1 MKLKNVVSLA
11 LAGIMAVSMLTA
23 CGEGDSNSTV
33 TPPVDNTTST
43 GLSAQL
49 SAQAS
54 ALTNSKVTFAD
65 STALNNALKHAV
77 GNIGDSSIDQ
87 AFGAGIP
94 GVTYLGDLQ
103 GWAAVGAAVGVLEDD
118 MDVDVDMATT
128 VNIGGVVVDGVR
140 ATVDGL
146 NPSNAPGN
154 AQYDENNYNT
164 VMLFAVDSGVQ
175 MTSII
180 EQLSNLIDDD
190 MDDLVTSFNVTGI
203 NDPAGNQHEVSY
215 HYTCSVASTSK
226 TFVDAD
232 TTFGVT
238 FVAVEINRVLGV

>member
-1 MKLKNVVSLA
+1 MKLKKIVSLA

-49 SAQAS
+49 GAEAS
-54 ALTNSKVTFAD
+54 DLTNSKVTFAD

-77 GNIGDSSIDQ
+77 GNIGDRTISQ
-87 AFGAGIP
+87 AFRQGIND
-94 GVTYLGDLQ
+94 VTYLGNLQ
-103 GWAAVGAAVGVLEDD
+103 VWGAVSAAVGVLEDD
-118 MDVDVDMATT
+118 MDVDVPMATT
-128 VNIGGVVVDGVR
+128 VTGVAD
-140 ATVDGL
+140 TVNGL
-146 NPSNAPGN
+146 NPSN

-164 VMLFAVDSGVQ
+164 VMLFAVDSGVE

-180 EQLSNLIDDD
+180 EQLSNLIDGE
-190 MDDLVTSFNVTGI
+190 MDDLVTSFNVNTV
-203 NDPAGNQHEVSY
+203 NQNEHHEVSY

>member
-1 MKLKNVVSLA
+1 MKLKKIASLA

-49 SAQAS
+49 GAEAS
-54 ALTNSKVTFAD
+54 DLTNSKVTFAD

-77 GNIGDSSIDQ
+77 GNIGDRTISQ
-87 AFGAGIP
+87 AFRQGIND
-94 GVTYLGDLQ
+94 VTYLGNLQ
-103 GWAAVGAAVGVLEDD
+103 VWGAVSAAVGVLEDD
-118 MDVDVDMATT
+118 MDVDVPMATT
-128 VNIGGVVVDGVR
+128 VTGVAD
-140 ATVDGL
+140 TVNGL
-146 NPSNAPGN
+146 NPSN

-164 VMLFAVDSGVQ
+164 VMLFAVDSGVE

-180 EQLSNLIDDD
+180 EQLSNLIDGE
-190 MDDLVTSFNVTGI
+190 MDDLVTSFNVNTV
-203 NDPAGNQHEVSY
+203 NQNEHHEVSY

>member
-1 MKLKNVVSLA
+1 MKLKKIVSLA

-33 TPPVDNTTST
+33 TPPVDNTTPT

-49 SAQAS
+49 GAEAS
-54 ALTNSKVTFAD
+54 DLTHSKVTFAD

-77 GNIGDSSIDQ
+77 GNIGDNSIDW
-87 AFGAGIP
+87 AFNSGIT
-94 GVTYLGDLQ
+94 GVTYLGDWQ
-103 GWAAVGAAVGVLEDD
+103 WGWAAVSAAVGVLEDD
-118 MDVDVDMATT
+118 MDVDVAMVATG
-128 VNIGGVVVDGVR
+128 NDPVR

-146 NPSNAPGN
+146 NPTNT
-154 AQYDENNYNT
+154 QYDDNNYNT
-164 VMLFAVDSGVQ
+164 VMLFAVDSGVE

-190 MDDLVTSFNVTGI
+190 MDDLVTSFNVNTV
-203 NDPAGNQHEVSY
+203 NNNEQHEVSY

>member
-1 MKLKNVVSLA
+1 MKLKKIVSLA

-33 TPPVDNTTST
+33 TPPVDNTTPT

-49 SAQAS
+49 GAEAS
-54 ALTNSKVTFAD
+54 DLTNSKVTFAD

-77 GNIGDSSIDQ
+77 GNIGDRTISE
-87 AFGAGIP
+87 AFIRNLNN
-94 GVTYLGDLQ
+94 VTYIGDVNNW
-103 GWAAVGAAVGVLEDD
+103 GAVIAAVNVLEDD
-118 MDVDVDMATT
+118 MDVDVDMAAA
-128 VNIGGVVVDGVR
+128 VGNFDGVR
-140 ATVDGL
+140 VTVDGL
-146 NPSNAPGN
+146 NPTI
-154 AQYDENNYNT
+154 AQYDDNNYNT
-164 VMLFAVDSGVQ
+164 VMLFAVDSGVE

-190 MDDLVTSFNVTGI
+190 MDDLVTSFNVTGV
-203 NDPAGNQHEVSY
+203 NNNEQHEVSY

>member
-1 MKLKNVVSLA
+1 MKLKKIVSLA

-49 SAQAS
+49 GAEAS
-54 ALTNSKVTFAD
+54 DLTNSKVTFAD

-77 GNIGDSSIDQ
+77 GNIGDRTISQ
-87 AFGAGIP
+87 AFRQGIND
-94 GVTYLGDLQ
+94 VTYLGNLQ
-103 GWAAVGAAVGVLEDD
+103 VWGAVSAAVGVLEDD
-118 MDVDVDMATT
+118 MDVDVPMATT
-128 VNIGGVVVDGVR
+128 VTGVAD
-140 ATVDGL
+140 TVNGL
-146 NPSNAPGN
+146 NPSN

-164 VMLFAVDSGVQ
+164 VMLFAVDSGVE

-180 EQLSNLIDDD
+180 EQLSNLIDGE
-190 MDDLVTSFNVTGI
+190 MDDLVTSFNVNTV
-203 NDPAGNQHEVSY
+203 NQNEHHEVSY

-226 TFVDAD
+226 TFDDAD

>member
-1 MKLKNVVSLA
+1 MKLKKIVSLA

-33 TPPVDNTTST
+33 TPPVDNTTPT

-49 SAQAS
+49 GAEAS
-54 ALTNSKVTFAD
+54 DLTNSKVTFAD

-77 GNIGDSSIDQ
+77 GNIGDRTISQ
-87 AFGAGIP
+87 AFIQSINS
-94 GVTYLGDLQ
+94 VTYLGDMQ
-103 GWAAVGAAVGVLEDD
+103 GWNAVAAAVGVLEDD
-118 MDVDVDMATT
+118 MDVDVAMATT
-128 VNIGGVVVDGVR
+128 VTGVAD
-140 ATVDGL
+140 TVNGL
-146 NPSNAPGN
+146 NPSNA
-154 AQYDENNYNT
+154 QYNENNYNT
-164 VMLFAVDSGVQ
+164 VMLFAVDSGVE
-175 MTSII
+175 MTNII
-180 EQLSNLIDDD
+180 EQLSNQIDDD
-190 MDDLVTSFNVTGI
+190 MDDLVTSFNVNTV
-203 NDPAGNQHEVSY
+203 NNNNQHEVSY

>member
-1 MKLKNVVSLA
+1 MKLKKIVSLA

-23 CGEGDSNSTV
+23 CGEGNSNSTV

-49 SAQAS
+49 SDEAS
-54 ALTNSKVTFAD
+54 DLTNSKVTFAD

-87 AFGAGIP
+87 AFAAGIP

-103 GWAAVGAAVGVLEDD
+103 SWGAVSAAVGVLEDD
-118 MDVDVDMATT
+118 MDVDVAMAPTVAAT
-128 VNIGGVVVDGVR
+128 VN
-140 ATVDGL
+140 GL
-146 NPSNAPGN
+146 NPSN

-164 VMLFAVDSGVQ
+164 VMLFAVDSGVE

-180 EQLSNLIDDD
+180 EQLSNLIDGD
-190 MDDLVTSFNVTGI
+190 MDDLVTSFNV
-203 NDPAGNQHEVSY
+203 NDKNDDEHHEVSY

>member
-1 MKLKNVVSLA
+1 MKLKKIVSLA

-49 SAQAS
+49 GAEAS
-54 ALTNSKVTFAD
+54 DLTNSKVTFAD

-77 GNIGDSSIDQ
+77 GNIGDNSINQ
-87 AFGAGIP
+87 AFGTGILR
-94 GVTYLGDLQ
+94 GITYLGDLQ
-103 GWAAVGAAVGVLEDD
+103 NWAAVGAAVGVLEDD

-128 VNIGGVVVDGVR
+128 VTGPNSVGGVD
-140 ATVDGL
+140 ATVNGL
-146 NPSNAPGN
+146 NPSNA
-154 AQYDENNYNT
+154 QYNENNYNT
-164 VMLFAVDSGVQ
+164 VMLFAVDSGVE

-190 MDDLVTSFNVTGI
+190 MDDLVTSFNVTGV
-203 NDPAGNQHEVSY
+203 NDTAGNQHEVSY

>member
-1 MKLKNVVSLA
+1 MKLKKIASLM
-11 LAGIMAVSMLTA
+11 LAGVMAVSMLTA

-49 SAQAS
+49 GDEAS

-65 STALNNALKHAV
+65 STTLNNALKHAV
-77 GNIGDSSIDQ
+77 GNIGDRTIGQ
-87 AFGAGIP
+87 AFIQ
-94 GVTYLGDLQ
+94 GVNAVEYLGSNFMQSWD
-103 GWAAVGAAVGVLEDD
+103 AVRAAVGVLEDD
-118 MDVDVDMATT
+118 MDVDVDMAPTVAVT
-128 VNIGGVVVDGVR
+128 VNR
-140 ATVDGL
+140 L
-146 NPSNAPGN
+146 NPDNT
-154 AQYDENNYNT
+154 QYDENNYNT
-164 VMLFAVDSGVQ
+164 VMLFAVDSGVE

-180 EQLSNLIDDD
+180 EQLSNLIDSE
-190 MDDLVTSFNVTGI
+190 MDDLVTSFNTTA
-203 NDPAGNQHEVSY
+203 NNADQHEVSY

>member
-1 MKLKNVVSLA
+1 MKLKKIVSLA

-49 SAQAS
+49 GAEAS
-54 ALTNSKVTFAD
+54 DLTNSKVTFAD

-128 VNIGGVVVDGVR
+128 IAGVADGVR
-140 ATVDGL
+140 ITVDRL
-146 NPSNAPGN
+146 NPSNA
-154 AQYDENNYNT
+154 QYNENNYNT
-164 VMLFAVDSGVQ
+164 VMLFAVDSGVE

-180 EQLSNLIDDD
+180 EQLSNQIDDD
-190 MDDLVTSFNVTGI
+190 MDDLVTSFNVTTV
-203 NDPAGNQHEVSY
+203 NNGNQHEVSY

>member
-1 MKLKNVVSLA
+1 MKLKKIVSLA

-33 TPPVDNTTST
+33 TPPVDNTTPT

-49 SAQAS
+49 GAEAS
-54 ALTNSKVTFAD
+54 DLTNSKVTFAD

-77 GNIGDSSIDQ
+77 GNIGDRTISQ
-87 AFGAGIP
+87 AFRQGIND
-94 GVTYLGDLQ
+94 VTYLGDMQ
-103 GWAAVGAAVGVLEDD
+103 VWGAVSAAVGVLEDD
-118 MDVDVDMATT
+118 MDVDVDMAAA
-128 VNIGGVVVDGVR
+128 VGNFDGVR
-140 ATVDGL
+140 VTVDGL
-146 NPSNAPGN
+146 NPTDL
-154 AQYDENNYNT
+154 QYDENNYNT
-164 VMLFAVDSGVQ
+164 VMLFAVDSGVL
-175 MTSII
+175 MTNII
-180 EQLSNLIDDD
+180 EQLSDLIDDD

>member
-1 MKLKNVVSLA
+1 MKLKKIVSLA

-49 SAQAS
+49 GDEAS

-77 GNIGDSSIDQ
+77 GNIGDNSIDW
-87 AFGAGIP
+87 AFNSGIT
-94 GVTYLGDLQ
+94 GVTYLGDWQ
-103 GWAAVGAAVGVLEDD
+103 WGWAAVSAAVGVLEDD
-118 MDVDVDMATT
+118 MDVDVAMVATGTDPVAAT
-128 VNIGGVVVDGVR
+128 VNR
-140 ATVDGL
+140 L
-146 NPSNAPGN
+146 NPTNAN

-164 VMLFAVDSGVQ
+164 VMLFAVDSGVE

-180 EQLSNLIDDD
+180 EQLSDLIDDD
-190 MDDLVTSFNVTGI
+190 MDDLVTSFNST
-203 NDPAGNQHEVSY
+203 ANQPDHHEVSY

>member
-1 MKLKNVVSLA
+1 MKLKKIVSLA

-33 TPPVDNTTST
+33 TPPVDNTTPT

-49 SAQAS
+49 GAEAS
-54 ALTNSKVTFAD
+54 DLTNSKVTFAD

-77 GNIGDSSIDQ
+77 GNIGDRSISQ
-87 AFGAGIP
+87 AFIQGIND
-94 GVTYLGDLQ
+94 VTYLGDLQ
-103 GWAAVGAAVGVLEDD
+103 VWGAVSAAVGVLEDD
-118 MDVDVDMATT
+118 MDVNVDMIATNRPVVADGVAAT
-128 VNIGGVVVDGVR
+128 VN
-140 ATVDGL
+140 GL
-146 NPSNAPGN
+146 NPGN
-154 AQYDENNYNT
+154 AQYNENNYNT
-164 VMLFAVDSGVQ
+164 VMLFAVDSGVE

-180 EQLSNLIDDD
+180 EQLSDLIDDD
-190 MDDLVTSFNVTGI
+190 MDDLVTSFNVDDKN
-203 NDPAGNQHEVSY
+203 NDDQHEVSY

>member
-1 MKLKNVVSLA
+1 MKLKKIVSLA

-33 TPPVDNTTST
+33 TPPVDNTTPT

-49 SAQAS
+49 GAEAS
-54 ALTNSKVTFAD
+54 DLTNSKVTFAD

-77 GNIGDSSIDQ
+77 GNIGDRSISQ
-87 AFGAGIP
+87 AFIQGIND
-94 GVTYLGDLQ
+94 VTYLGDLQ
-103 GWAAVGAAVGVLEDD
+103 VWGAVSAAVGVLEDD
-118 MDVDVDMATT
+118 MDVNVDMIATNRPVVADGVAAT
-128 VNIGGVVVDGVR
+128 VN
-140 ATVDGL
+140 GL
-146 NPSNAPGN
+146 NPGN
-154 AQYDENNYNT
+154 AQYNENNYNT
-164 VMLFAVDSGVQ
+164 VMLFAVDSGVE

-180 EQLSNLIDDD
+180 EQLSDLIDDD
-190 MDDLVTSFNVTGI
+190 MDDLVTSFDVTNV
-203 NDPAGNQHEVSY
+203 NDDNNQHEVSY

>member
-1 MKLKNVVSLA
+1 MKLKKIVSLA

-33 TPPVDNTTST
+33 TPPVDNTTPT

-49 SAQAS
+49 GAEAS
-54 ALTNSKVTFAD
+54 DLTNSKVTFAD

-77 GNIGDSSIDQ
+77 GNIGDRTISE
-87 AFGAGIP
+87 AFIRDLND
-94 GVTYLGDLQ
+94 VTYIGDVNDW
-103 GWAAVGAAVGVLEDD
+103 GAVRAAVGVLEDD
-118 MDVDVDMATT
+118 MDVNVDMIATNRPVVADGVAAT
-128 VNIGGVVVDGVR
+128 VN
-140 ATVDGL
+140 GL
-146 NPSNAPGN
+146 NPGN
-154 AQYDENNYNT
+154 AQYNENNYNT
-164 VMLFAVDSGVQ
+164 VMLFAVDSGVE

-180 EQLSNLIDDD
+180 EQLSDLIDDD
-190 MDDLVTSFNVTGI
+190 MDDLVTSFNVNTVNN
-203 NDPAGNQHEVSY
+203 NDQHEVSY

>member
-1 MKLKNVVSLA
+1 MKLKKIASLA

-33 TPPVDNTTST
+33 TPPVDNTTPT

-49 SAQAS
+49 GAEAS
-54 ALTNSKVTFAD
+54 DLTNSKVTFAD

-77 GNIGDSSIDQ
+77 GNIGDRTISE
-87 AFGAGIP
+87 AFIRDLND
-94 GVTYLGDLQ
+94 VTYIGDVNDW
-103 GWAAVGAAVGVLEDD
+103 GAVRAAVGVLEDD
-118 MDVDVDMATT
+118 MDVDVAKATAIPGVADGVGVT
-128 VNIGGVVVDGVR
+128 VN
-140 ATVDGL
+140 GL
-146 NPSNAPGN
+146 NPSDAQ
-154 AQYDENNYNT
+154 AQYNVNNYNT
-164 VMLFAVDSGVQ
+164 VMLFAVDSGVE

-190 MDDLVTSFNVTGI
+190 MDDLVTSFNVTGV
-203 NDPAGNQHEVSY
+203 NNNEQHEVSY

>member
-1 MKLKNVVSLA
+1 MKLKKIVSLA

-49 SAQAS
+49 GAEAS
-54 ALTNSKVTFAD
+54 DLTNSKVTFAD

-77 GNIGDSSIDQ
+77 GNIGDRTISQ
-87 AFGAGIP
+87 AFIQSINS
-94 GVTYLGDLQ
+94 VTYLGNMQ
-103 GWAAVGAAVGVLEDD
+103 AWNAVAAAVGVLEDD
-118 MDVDVDMATT
+118 MDVDVAMLASENWT
-128 VNIGGVVVDGVR
+128 VN
-140 ATVDGL
+140 GL
-146 NPSNAPGN
+146 NPTD

-164 VMLFAVDSGVQ
+164 VMLFAVDSGVE

-190 MDDLVTSFNVTGI
+190 MDDLVTSFDVTNVN
-203 NDPAGNQHEVSY
+203 NDSNQHEVSY

>member
-1 MKLKNVVSLA
+1 MKLKKIVSLA

-49 SAQAS
+49 GAEAS
-54 ALTNSKVTFAD
+54 DLTNSKVTFAD

-77 GNIGDSSIDQ
+77 GNIGDRTISQ
-87 AFGAGIP
+87 AFIQNINA
-94 GVTYLGDLQ
+94 VTYLGNMQ
-103 GWAAVGAAVGVLEDD
+103 GWNAVGAAVGVLEDD
-118 MDVDVDMATT
+118 MDVDVPMAATVTGVADT
-128 VNIGGVVVDGVR
+128 VN
-140 ATVDGL
+140 GL
-146 NPSNAPGN
+146 NPSNA
-154 AQYDENNYNT
+154 QYNENNYNT
-164 VMLFAVDSGVQ
+164 VMLFAVDSGVE

-190 MDDLVTSFNVTGI
+190 MDDLVTSFNVNTVNN
-203 NDPAGNQHEVSY
+203 NDQHEVSY

>member
-1 MKLKNVVSLA
+1 MKLKKIVSLA

-33 TPPVDNTTST
+33 TPPVDNTTPT

-49 SAQAS
+49 GAEAS
-54 ALTNSKVTFAD
+54 DLTNSKVTFAD

-77 GNIGDSSIDQ
+77 GNIGDNSIDW
-87 AFGAGIP
+87 AFNSGIT
-94 GVTYLGDLQ
+94 GVTYLGDWQ
-103 GWAAVGAAVGVLEDD
+103 WGWAAVSAAVGVLEDD
-118 MDVDVDMATT
+118 MDVDVAMVATG
-128 VNIGGVVVDGVR
+128 NDPVR

-146 NPSNAPGN
+146 NPAI
-154 AQYDENNYNT
+154 AQYDDNNYNT
-164 VMLFAVDSGVQ
+164 VMLFAVDSGVE

>member
-1 MKLKNVVSLA
+1 MKLKKIVSLA

-33 TPPVDNTTST
+33 TPPVDNTTPT

-49 SAQAS
+49 GAEAS
-54 ALTNSKVTFAD
+54 DLTNSKVTFAD

-77 GNIGDSSIDQ
+77 GNIGDRTISQ
-87 AFGAGIP
+87 AFRQGIND
-94 GVTYLGDLQ
+94 VTYLGDMQ
-103 GWAAVGAAVGVLEDD
+103 VWGAVSAAVGVLEDD
-118 MDVDVDMATT
+118 MDVDVDMAAAVGTF
-128 VNIGGVVVDGVR
+128 DGVR
-140 ATVDGL
+140 VTVDNL
-146 NPSNAPGN
+146 NPTIV
-154 AQYDENNYNT
+154 QYDDNNYNT
-164 VMLFAVDSGVQ
+164 VMLFAVDSGVV
-175 MTSII
+175 MTNII
-180 EQLSNLIDDD
+180 EQLSDLIDDD

>member
-1 MKLKNVVSLA
+1 MKLKKIVSLA

-33 TPPVDNTTST
+33 TPPVDNTTPT

-49 SAQAS
+49 GAEAS
-54 ALTNSKVTFAD
+54 DLTNSKVTFAD

-77 GNIGDSSIDQ
+77 GNIGDRTISQ
-87 AFGAGIP
+87 AFIQGIND
-94 GVTYLGDLQ
+94 VTYLGNMQ
-103 GWAAVGAAVGVLEDD
+103 NWNAVAAAVGVLEDD
-118 MDVDVDMATT
+118 MDVDVAMATT
-128 VNIGGVVVDGVR
+128 VTGVAD
-140 ATVDGL
+140 TVNGL
-146 NPSNAPGN
+146 NPSNA
-154 AQYDENNYNT
+154 QYNENNYNT
-164 VMLFAVDSGVQ
+164 VMLFAVDSGVL
-175 MTSII
+175 MTNII
-180 EQLSNLIDDD
+180 EQLSNQIDDD
-190 MDDLVTSFNVTGI
+190 MDDLVTSFNVTGVN
-203 NDPAGNQHEVSY
+203 NDDQHEVSY

>member
-1 MKLKNVVSLA
+1 MKLNKIVSLA

-49 SAQAS
+49 GAEAS
-54 ALTNSKVTFAD
+54 DLTNSKVTFAD

-77 GNIGDSSIDQ
+77 GNIGDRTISQ
-87 AFGAGIP
+87 AFIQSINS
-94 GVTYLGDLQ
+94 VTYLGDMQ
-103 GWAAVGAAVGVLEDD
+103 GWNAVAAAVGVLEDD
-118 MDVDVDMATT
+118 MDVDVDMIATSRVVADGVAAT
-128 VNIGGVVVDGVR
+128 VN
-140 ATVDGL
+140 AL
-146 NPSNAPGN
+146 NPTNT
-154 AQYDENNYNT
+154 QYDDNNYNT
-164 VMLFAVDSGVQ
+164 VMLFAVDSGVE

-190 MDDLVTSFNVTGI
+190 MDDLVTSFNVDDKN
-203 NDPAGNQHEVSY
+203 NDNQHEVSY

>member
-1 MKLKNVVSLA
+1 MKLKKIASLA

-49 SAQAS
+49 GAEAS
-54 ALTNSKVTFAD
+54 DLTNSKVTFAD

-77 GNIGDSSIDQ
+77 GNIGDRTISQ
-87 AFGAGIP
+87 AFRQGIND
-94 GVTYLGDLQ
+94 VTYLGNLQ
-103 GWAAVGAAVGVLEDD
+103 AWGAVAAAVGVLEDD
-118 MDVDVDMATT
+118 MDVDVAMLANENWT
-128 VNIGGVVVDGVR
+128 VN
-140 ATVDGL
+140 GL
-146 NPSNAPGN
+146 NPTN

-164 VMLFAVDSGVQ
+164 VMLFAVDSGVE

-190 MDDLVTSFNVTGI
+190 MDDLVTSFDVTNVN
-203 NDPAGNQHEVSY
+203 NDNNQHEVSY

>member
-1 MKLKNVVSLA
+1 MKLKKIVSLA

-49 SAQAS
+49 GAEAS
-54 ALTNSKVTFAD
+54 DLTNSKVTFAD

-77 GNIGDSSIDQ
+77 GNIGDRSIDE
-87 AFGAGIP
+87 AFNRNINA
-94 GVTYLGDLQ
+94 VTYLGSMRRWD
-103 GWAAVGAAVGVLEDD
+103 AVRAAVGVLEDD
-118 MDVDVDMATT
+118 MDVDVDMSTAAVAPVAAT
-128 VNIGGVVVDGVR
+128 VN
-140 ATVDGL
+140 GL
-146 NPSNAPGN
+146 NPTN

-164 VMLFAVDSGVQ
+164 VMLFAVDSGVL
-175 MTSII
+175 MTNII
-180 EQLSNLIDDD
+180 EQLSNLIDGE
-190 MDDLVTSFNVTGI
+190 MDDLVTSFNTNANNG
-203 NDPAGNQHEVSY
+203 DQHEVSY

>member
-1 MKLKNVVSLA
+1 MKLKKFASLA

-33 TPPVDNTTST
+33 TPPVDNTTPT

-49 SAQAS
+49 GAEAS
-54 ALTNSKVTFAD
+54 DLTNSKVTFAD

-77 GNIGDSSIDQ
+77 GNIGDRTISE
-87 AFGAGIP
+87 AFIRNLNN
-94 GVTYLGDLQ
+94 VTYIGDVNNW
-103 GWAAVGAAVGVLEDD
+103 GAVIAAVNVLEDD
-118 MDVDVDMATT
+118 MDVDVDMAAA
-128 VNIGGVVVDGVR
+128 VGNFDGVR
-140 ATVDGL
+140 VTVDGL
-146 NPSNAPGN
+146 NPTI
-154 AQYDENNYNT
+154 AQYDDNNYNT
-164 VMLFAVDSGVQ
+164 VMLFAVDSGVE
-175 MTSII
+175 MTNII
-180 EQLSNLIDDD
+180 EQLSSLIDDD
-190 MDDLVTSFNVTGI
+190 MDDMVTSFETQSNGAD
-203 NDPAGNQHEVSY
+203 NHEVSY

>member
-1 MKLKNVVSLA
+1 MKLKKIVSLA

-33 TPPVDNTTST
+33 TPPVDNTTPT

-49 SAQAS
+49 GAEAS
-54 ALTNSKVTFAD
+54 DLTNSKVTFAD

-77 GNIGDSSIDQ
+77 GNIGDNSIDW
-87 AFGAGIP
+87 AFNSGIT
-94 GVTYLGDLQ
+94 GVTYLGDWQ
-103 GWAAVGAAVGVLEDD
+103 WGWAAVSAAVGVLEDD
-118 MDVDVDMATT
+118 MDVDVAMVATG
-128 VNIGGVVVDGVR
+128 NDPVR

-146 NPSNAPGN
+146 NPAI
-154 AQYDENNYNT
+154 AQYDDNNYNT
-164 VMLFAVDSGVQ
+164 VMLFAVDSGVE

-190 MDDLVTSFNVTGI
+190 MDDLVTSFNVDDKN
-203 NDPAGNQHEVSY
+203 NDDQHEVSY

>member
-1 MKLKNVVSLA
+1 MKLNKIVSLA

-49 SAQAS
+49 GAEAS
-54 ALTNSKVTFAD
+54 DLTNSKVTFAD

-77 GNIGDSSIDQ
+77 GNIGDRSISQ
-87 AFGAGIP
+87 AFIQGIDD
-94 GVTYLGDLQ
+94 VTYLGDLQ
-103 GWAAVGAAVGVLEDD
+103 VWGAVSAAVGVLEDD
-118 MDVDVDMATT
+118 MDVNVDMIATNRPVVADGVAAT
-128 VNIGGVVVDGVR
+128 VN
-140 ATVDGL
+140 GL
-146 NPSNAPGN
+146 NPGN
-154 AQYDENNYNT
+154 AQYNENNYNT
-164 VMLFAVDSGVQ
+164 VMLFAVDSGVE

-180 EQLSNLIDDD
+180 EQLSDLIDDD
-190 MDDLVTSFNVTGI
+190 MDDLVTSFNVNTV
-203 NDPAGNQHEVSY
+203 NQDEHHEVSY

>member
-1 MKLKNVVSLA
+1 MKLKKIASLA

-49 SAQAS
+49 GAEAS
-54 ALTNSKVTFAD
+54 DLTNSKVTFAD

-77 GNIGDSSIDQ
+77 GNIGDRTISQ
-87 AFGAGIP
+87 AFIQGIND
-94 GVTYLGDLQ
+94 VTYLGNMQ
-103 GWAAVGAAVGVLEDD
+103 AWNAVGAAVGVLEDD
-118 MDVDVDMATT
+118 MDVDVAMATT
-128 VNIGGVVVDGVR
+128 VTGVAD
-140 ATVDGL
+140 TVNGL
-146 NPSNAPGN
+146 NPSNA
-154 AQYDENNYNT
+154 QYNENNYNT
-164 VMLFAVDSGVQ
+164 VMLFAVDSGVE
-175 MTSII
+175 MTNII
-180 EQLSNLIDDD
+180 EQLSNQIDDD

>member
-1 MKLKNVVSLA
+1 MKLKKIVSLA

-33 TPPVDNTTST
+33 TPPVDNTTPT

-49 SAQAS
+49 GAEAS
-54 ALTNSKVTFAD
+54 DLTNSKVTFAD

-77 GNIGDSSIDQ
+77 GNIGDNSIDW
-87 AFGAGIP
+87 AFNSGIT
-94 GVTYLGDLQ
+94 GVTYLGDWQ
-103 GWAAVGAAVGVLEDD
+103 WGWAAVSAAVGVLEDD
-118 MDVDVDMATT
+118 MDVDVAMVATG
-128 VNIGGVVVDGVR
+128 NDPVR

-146 NPSNAPGN
+146 NPAI
-154 AQYDENNYNT
+154 AQYDDNNYNT
-164 VMLFAVDSGVQ
+164 VMLFAVDSGVL
-175 MTSII
+175 MTNII
-180 EQLSNLIDDD
+180 EQLSNQIDDD

>member
-1 MKLKNVVSLA
+1 MKLKKIVSLA

-33 TPPVDNTTST
+33 TPPVDNTTPT

-49 SAQAS
+49 GAEAS
-54 ALTNSKVTFAD
+54 DLTNSKVTFAD

-77 GNIGDSSIDQ
+77 GNIGDNSIDW
-87 AFGAGIP
+87 AFNSGIT
-94 GVTYLGDLQ
+94 GVTYLGDWQ
-103 GWAAVGAAVGVLEDD
+103 WGWAAVSAAVGVLEDD
-118 MDVDVDMATT
+118 MDVDVAMLANENWT
-128 VNIGGVVVDGVR
+128 VN
-140 ATVDGL
+140 GL
-146 NPSNAPGN
+146 NPTN

-164 VMLFAVDSGVQ
+164 VMLFAVDSGVE

-190 MDDLVTSFNVTGI
+190 MDDLVTSFNVNTVNN
-203 NDPAGNQHEVSY
+203 NDQHEVSY

>member
-1 MKLKNVVSLA
+1 MKLKKIVSLA

-33 TPPVDNTTST
+33 TPPVDNTTPT

-49 SAQAS
+49 GAEAS
-54 ALTNSKVTFAD
+54 DLTNSKVTFAD

-77 GNIGDSSIDQ
+77 GNIGDRSISE
-87 AFGAGIP
+87 AFRQGINA
-94 GVTYLGDLQ
+94 VDYLGDRQ
-103 GWAAVGAAVGVLEDD
+103 NWNAVAAAVGVLEDD
-118 MDVDVDMATT
+118 MDVNVDMVATSLVVGDGVAAT
-128 VNIGGVVVDGVR
+128 VN
-140 ATVDGL
+140 AL
-146 NPSNAPGN
+146 NPSN

-164 VMLFAVDSGVQ
+164 VMLFAVDSGVE
-175 MTSII
+175 MTNII
-180 EQLSNLIDDD
+180 EQLSDLIDDD
-190 MDDLVTSFNVTGI
+190 MDDLVTSFNV
-203 NDPAGNQHEVSY
+203 NDKNNDDQHEVSY

>member
-1 MKLKNVVSLA
+1 MKLKKIASLA

-49 SAQAS
+49 GDEAS

-77 GNIGDSSIDQ
+77 GNIGDRTISQ
-87 AFGAGIP
+87 AFIY
-94 GVTYLGDLQ
+94 GVNNVSYLGSNLMQNWD
-103 GWAAVGAAVGVLEDD
+103 AVGAAVGVLEDD
-118 MDVDVDMATT
+118 MDVDVAMADTVATT
-128 VNIGGVVVDGVR
+128 VN
-140 ATVDGL
+140 GL
-146 NPSNAPGN
+146 NPDN

-164 VMLFAVDSGVQ
+164 VMLFAVDSGVE

-180 EQLSNLIDDD
+180 EQLSNLIDGE
-190 MDDLVTSFNVTGI
+190 MDDLVTSFNVKV
-203 NDPAGNQHEVSY
+203 NQDDHHEVSY

>member
-1 MKLKNVVSLA
+1 MKLKKIVSLA

-103 GWAAVGAAVGVLEDD
+103 GWAAVGTAVGVLEDD

-128 VNIGGVVVDGVR
+128 VGNYDGVR

-146 NPSNAPGN
+146 NPSNA
-154 AQYDENNYNT
+154 QYNENNYNT
-164 VMLFAVDSGVQ
+164 VMLFAVDSGVL
-175 MTSII
+175 MTNII
-180 EQLSNLIDDD
+180 EQLSNQIDDD

>member
-1 MKLKNVVSLA
+1 MKLKKIVSLA

-33 TPPVDNTTST
+33 TPPVDNTTPT

-49 SAQAS
+49 GAEAS
-54 ALTNSKVTFAD
+54 DLTNSKVTFAD

-77 GNIGDSSIDQ
+77 GNIGDRTISQ
-87 AFGAGIP
+87 AFIQSINS
-94 GVTYLGDLQ
+94 VTYLGDMQ
-103 GWAAVGAAVGVLEDD
+103 GWNAVAAAVGVLEDD
-118 MDVDVDMATT
+118 MDVDVDMIATSRVVADGVAAT
-128 VNIGGVVVDGVR
+128 VN
-140 ATVDGL
+140 AL
-146 NPSNAPGN
+146 NPTNT
-154 AQYDENNYNT
+154 QYDDNNYNT
-164 VMLFAVDSGVQ
+164 VMLFAVDSGVE

-190 MDDLVTSFNVTGI
+190 MDDLVTSFNVDDKN
-203 NDPAGNQHEVSY
+203 NDNQHEVSY

>member
-1 MKLKNVVSLA
+1 MKLKKIVSLA

-49 SAQAS
+49 GAEAS
-54 ALTNSKVTFAD
+54 DLTNSKVTFAD

-77 GNIGDSSIDQ
+77 GNIGDRSISQ
-87 AFGAGIP
+87 AFIQGIND
-94 GVTYLGDLQ
+94 VTYLGDLQ
-103 GWAAVGAAVGVLEDD
+103 GWGAVGAAVGVLEDD
-118 MDVDVDMATT
+118 MDVNVDMIATNRPVVADGVAAT
-128 VNIGGVVVDGVR
+128 VN
-140 ATVDGL
+140 GL
-146 NPSNAPGN
+146 NPSNT
-154 AQYDENNYNT
+154 QYDENNYNT
-164 VMLFAVDSGVQ
+164 VMLFAVDSGVE

-180 EQLSNLIDDD
+180 EQLSNEIDDD
-190 MDDLVTSFNVTGI
+190 MDDLVTSFNV
-203 NDPAGNQHEVSY
+203 AGVNNNEQHEVSY

>member
-1 MKLKNVVSLA
+1 MKLKKIVSLA

-49 SAQAS
+49 GAEAS
-54 ALTNSKVTFAD
+54 DLTNSKVTFAD

-77 GNIGDSSIDQ
+77 GNIGDNSINRT
-87 AFGAGIP
+87 FNNGIT
-94 GVTYLGDLQ
+94 GVTYLGDWQQ

-118 MDVDVDMATT
+118 MDVDVAMVATGTDPVAAT
-128 VNIGGVVVDGVR
+128 VNR
-140 ATVDGL
+140 L
-146 NPSNAPGN
+146 NPTNAN

-164 VMLFAVDSGVQ
+164 VMLFAVDSGVE

-180 EQLSNLIDDD
+180 EQLSDLIDDD
-190 MDDLVTSFNVTGI
+190 MDDLVTSFDVTNV
-203 NDPAGNQHEVSY
+203 NDDNNQHEVSY

>member
-1 MKLKNVVSLA
+1 MKLKKIVSLA

-49 SAQAS
+49 GDEAS

-77 GNIGDSSIDQ
+77 GNIGDRTISQ
-87 AFGAGIP
+87 AFIQGINH
-94 GVTYLGDLQ
+94 VDYLGSNLMQSWD
-103 GWAAVGAAVGVLEDD
+103 AVGAAVGVLEDD
-118 MDVDVDMATT
+118 MDVDVAMADT
-128 VNIGGVVVDGVR
+128 VR
-140 ATVDGL
+140 TTVDGL
-146 NPSNAPGN
+146 NPSN

-164 VMLFAVDSGVQ
+164 VMLFAVDSGVE

-180 EQLSNLIDDD
+180 EQLSNLIDGE
-190 MDDLVTSFNVTGI
+190 MDDLVTRVCFKT
-203 NDPAGNQHEVSY
+203 QHLCAKRQ
-215 HYTCSVASTSK
+215 CSKLRT
-226 TFVDAD
+226 
-232 TTFGVT
+232 
-238 FVAVEINRVLGV
+238 

>member
-49 SAQAS
+49 GAEAS
-54 ALTNSKVTFAD
+54 DLTNSKVTFAD

-77 GNIGDSSIDQ
+77 GNIGDSTIDG
-87 AFGAGIP
+87 AFTQGIP
-94 GVTYLGDLQ
+94 GVTYIGNMQ
-103 GWAAVGAAVGVLEDD
+103 GAWGAVGAAVGVLEDD
-118 MDVDVDMATT
+118 MGVDVDMAAT
-128 VNIGGVVVDGVR
+128 VR
-140 ATVDGL
+140 ATVDSL
-146 NPSNAPGN
+146 NPTN

-164 VMLFAVDSGVQ
+164 VMLFAVDSGVL

-190 MDDLVTSFNVTGI
+190 MDDLVTSFNVDDKN
-203 NDPAGNQHEVSY
+203 NDNQHEVSY